1 VKIRGKNGCAALGPT
16 AWRSGSGIF
25 LRGVVR
31 SGGCYTHS
39 SSLWSWNPVHIL
51 L

>member
-1 VKIRGKNGCAALGPT
+1 VKIRGKNGRAALGQ
-16 AWRSGSGIF
+16 AVRRSENKILQRCVG
-25 LRGVVR
+25 R

-39 SSLWSWNPVHIL
+39 SDWWSWKPVHIL